1 MASLATTSR
10 PILALMAIGLLC
22 AQADASA
29 QQPATPRWALTPIY
43 THSSVS
49 GGRGDWNQFELDLE
63 YQASPRVSLGANADW
78 RERWGIA
85 DTLYTGRISIHATDA
100 LEWHASVTSTPDA
113 DFSPERIH
121 ATGLEW
127 RPAQRVSLL
136 LDYRQLEF
144 ANGDLREWRPGAILW
159 LSDRTWIT
167 ARYSDGDAYGGTG
180 YHASTL
186 RLDHVFG
193 GQQKLSVAYTRGL
206 DPERD
211 PLLPG
216 VLLTEADYV
225 SVFYRMPLR
234 PALDLI
240 LGVEYEDRERI
251 YTRTGIS
258 VGLVARF

>member
-1 MASLATTSR
+1 MARAAQGSSL
-10 PILALMAIGLLC
+10 ILALMAVVLLC
-22 AQADASA
+22 APACARAQASV
-29 QQPATPRWALTPIY
+29 TPRWALTPIY

-49 GGRGDWNQFELDLE
+49 GGRGDWNQFELDLQ

-78 RERWGIA
+78 RERWGMD
-85 DTLYTGRISIHATDA
+85 DTLYTGRISIQATDA

-113 DFSPERIH
+113 DFSPERSH
-121 ATGLEW
+121 ATGVEW
-127 RPAQRVSLL
+127 RPARRVSLL

-193 GQQKLSVAYTRGL
+193 GQQKLSVAYSRGL

-216 VLLTEADYV
+216 VLLSEADAV

-240 LGVEYEDRERI
+240 LGAEYEDRARA

>member
-1 MASLATTSR
+1 MARTARAPSLLL
-10 PILALMAIGLLC
+10 PFMAIALLC
-22 AQADASA
+22 APAGARSQQSAAS
-29 QQPATPRWALTPIY
+29 QWALTPIY

-49 GGRGDWNQFELDLE
+49 GGRGDWNQFELDLQ

-78 RERWGIA
+78 RQRWGIE
-85 DTLYTGRISIHATDA
+85 DTLYTGRVSVQATDA

-121 ATGLEW
+121 GTGLEW
-127 RPAQRVSLL
+127 RPWQRVSLL

-144 ANGDLREWRPGAILW
+144 ANGELREWRPGAILW

-193 GQQKLSVAYTRGL
+193 DRQKLSMAYTRGL

-216 VLLTEADYV
+216 VLLTEADYL
-225 SVFYRMPLR
+225 SIFYRMPLR

-240 LGVEYEDRERI
+240 LGAEYEDRGRV
-251 YTRTGIS
+251 YTRSGIS

>member
-1 MASLATTSR
+1 MAHPVPASSA
-10 PILALMAIGLLC
+10 IGALIAIGLLC
-22 AQADASA
+22 AQAGAHAQERMAS
-29 QQPATPRWALTPIY
+29 QWALTPIY

-49 GGRGDWNQFELDLE
+49 GGRGDWNQLELDLE
-63 YQASPRVSLGANADW
+63 YQASPRVALGANADW

-85 DTLYTGRISIHATDA
+85 DTLYTGRISIQATDA

-121 ATGLEW
+121 ATGIEW

-167 ARYSDGDAYGGTG
+167 ARYSDGDAYAGTR
-180 YHASTL
+180 YHASSL

-193 GQQKLSVAYTRGL
+193 GQQKLSLAYARGL

-225 SVFYRMPLR
+225 SIFYRMPLR

-240 LGVEYEDRERI
+240 LGAEYEDRERV

>member
-1 MASLATTSR
+1 MARSVPVSCVI
-10 PILALMAIGLLC
+10 PALMAAALAGVP
-22 AQADASA
+22 ADASA
-29 QQPATPRWALTPIY
+29 QAPATSRWALTPIY
-43 THSSVS
+43 TLSSVS
-49 GGRGDWNQFELDLE
+49 GGRGDWNQFELDLQ
-63 YQASPRVSLGANADW
+63 YQASPRVSLAANADW
-78 RERWGIA
+78 RERWGIE
-85 DTLYTGRISIHATDA
+85 DTLYTGRVSIQATDA

-121 ATGLEW
+121 ATGLDW
-127 RPAQRVSLL
+127 RLARRVSLL

-167 ARYSDGDAYGGTG
+167 ARYSDGDAFGGTG

-216 VLLTEADYV
+216 VLLSEADAV

-240 LGVEYEDRERI
+240 LGAEYEDRARA